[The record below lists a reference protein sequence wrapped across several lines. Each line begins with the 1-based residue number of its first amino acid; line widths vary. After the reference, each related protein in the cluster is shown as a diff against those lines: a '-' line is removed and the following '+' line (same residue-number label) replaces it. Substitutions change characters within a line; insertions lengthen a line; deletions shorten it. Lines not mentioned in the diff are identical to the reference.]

1 MGRVTLMARHERET
15 EFTTLKAKCERG
27 QIYQTNLEPFY
38 ISERLGCLVTILY
51 FLIDPFEITPFFSF
65 SLHRTSSPDT
75 FTSQFLTACLKKT
88 ECNRNFILVPFQFPF
103 FGLPIRKPRHLFR
116 LFTQPSSLP
125 CQTSLT
131 SLMSSLIFQRS
142 SILLF
147 CRNRCFVRSKTIRGY
162 VKMCQKT
169 VAHCVG
175 IRDSCFIF
183 LYNYFQSLLD

>member
-1 MGRVTLMARHERET
+1 MGRVTQMARHETERET

-51 FLIDPFEITPFFSF
+51 FLIDSFEITPLLVLVSIAPLPPTLSLFS
-65 SLHRTSSPDT
+65 SS
-75 FTSQFLTACLKKT
+75 QLVLKKT
-88 ECNRNFILVPFQFPF
+88 ECNRSFILVPFQFPF

-169 VAHCVG
+169 VPHCVG
-175 IRDSCFIF
+175 S
-183 LYNYFQSLLD
+183 YW